1 MKYHS
6 HPPHFLSTL
15 YIRHFR
21 VCSIHLIKQGGFF
34 LCDLI
39 FLSIF
44 FIQSSRGEE
53 AAENDAAAALA
64 AAARAEQM
72 QAQRLLDDRTEKST
86 LVPRHRAWVRHLPAS
101 KSAMDQ
107 TFFQ

>member
-44 FIQSSRGEE
+44 FNQSSRGEE

-72 QAQRLLDDRTEKST
+72 QAQRLLDDRTAKST